1 MAEKVPRLVAQV
13 DVRQFKLDAMD
24 GFLLTRID
32 GKLGKKEL
40 ARDTGLPEFQVEKTL
55 EKLEKLGVIEVI
67 DPTAAV
73 APVLPAAPV
82 RDRTKLPQFAS
93 IGLDPKYD
101 PKELDEVVELSDDQ

>member
-1 MAEKVPRLVAQV
+1 MAEKFPRLVAHV

-24 GFLLTRID
+24 GFLMTRID

-67 DPTAAV
+67 DPS
-73 APVLPAAPV
+73 APVSAPVPPPPV

-93 IGLDPKYD
+93 IGADPK
-101 PKELDEVVELSDDQ
+101 